1 MTPAIE
7 GARAATEDRRWAVQR
22 GGGCISAAGGRLVVD
37 GAEGW
42 PVPEEDEE
50 AVVRP
55 RGRHG
60 GCATG
65 SCARATAS
73 GLGRPIWMKLPWCT
87 GTRVQNV
94 FLYCILLFWSL

>member
-22 GGGCISAAGGRLVVD
+22 GGGCISAAGGRPVVD

-73 GLGRPIWMKLPWCT
+73 GLGRPI
-87 GTRVQNV
+87 
-94 FLYCILLFWSL
+94 